1 MSQRG
6 ALVCVGS
13 GDREA
18 APRPSAAPRWR
29 RRPRAAHT
37 GTAPLRVTAPAAA
50 TPPPVVITTTAR
62 VASPRSRP
70 GWARLL
76 LGVTLAG
83 GLALVGALAR
93 AHVGDAA
100 FSQRIAQGCEE
111 LAPCRALE
119 AEAALRVEACTL
131 FCGRAAAEHRSARLL
146 RYRAEERQAVLDHYR
161 ERERSER
168 LERERERARQ
178 VDEWQRREA
187 ARAAQAERD
196 QRERLELERVRQVH
210 IDRRL
215 AEQRQRRAAY
225 YGALGPEGRAKR
237 LKGCLA
243 TTTSCDG
250 LVLDLLDAA
259 RDDAERRT
267 LAQLNVGIAP
277 PEEKRREGQGAAR
290 AATHARTAEPAPSP
304 EPVAAESVPATP
316 PSAASDGHPSS

>member
-6 ALVCVGS
+6 ALVCVGR
-13 GDREA
+13 GDREG
-18 APRPSAAPRWR
+18 APRPSEAPRWR
-29 RRPRAAHT
+29 RRPRPSHT
-37 GTAPLRVTAPAAA
+37 GSRPLQVAPLAAAPA
-50 TPPPVVITTTAR
+50 PVVITTSAR
-62 VASPRSRP
+62 PASPRP
-70 GWARLL
+70 GPARARWLL
-76 LGVTLAG
+76 APALAG

-93 AHVGDAA
+93 SHFGDAA
-100 FSQRIAQGCEE
+100 FSRRVEQGCEE

-119 AEAALRVEACTL
+119 ADAALRVEACTL
-131 FCGRAAAEHRSARLL
+131 FCGRAAAEHRSARLM
-146 RYRAEERQAVLDHYR
+146 RYRAEEREAVLEHYR
-161 ERERSER
+161 GRERSER

-215 AEQRQRRAAY
+215 AEQRQRRATY

-237 LKGCLA
+237 LKHCLA
-243 TTTSCDG
+243 TTTSCDA

-277 PEEKRREGQGAAR
+277 PEEKRPKGDGAAR
-290 AATHARTAEPAPSP
+290 AATLAPAAERVPSP
-304 EPVAAESVPATP
+304 DPVAAESIPAAP
-316 PSAASDGHPSS
+316 PAGAADEHPSS

>member
-18 APRPSAAPRWR
+18 APRPSDAPRWR
-29 RRPRAAHT
+29 RRPRASHIGAP
-37 GTAPLRVTAPAAA
+37 PLRVAPPAAVAPA
-50 TPPPVVITTTAR
+50 PVVITTTAR

-70 GWARLL
+70 AWARLL
-76 LGVTLAG
+76 LGAALAG
-83 GLALVGALAR
+83 GIALVAALA
-93 AHVGDAA
+93 HSQVGDAA
-100 FSQRIAQGCEE
+100 FSRRVEQGCEE

-119 AEAALRVEACTL
+119 ADAAQRVEACTL
-131 FCGRAAAEHRSARLL
+131 FCGRAAAEHRAARLL
-146 RYRAEERQAVLDHYR
+146 RYRAEERQSVLDHYR

-168 LERERERARQ
+168 LERERERAHQ
-178 VDEWQRREA
+178 VDDWQRREA
-187 ARAAQAERD
+187 ARAAQAERE

-215 AEQRQRRAAY
+215 AEQRERRASY
-225 YGALGPEGRAKR
+225 YGALGPEGRAQR
-237 LKGCLA
+237 LKRCLA
-243 TTTSCDG
+243 TSESCDA

-277 PEEKRREGQGAAR
+277 PEAKRREGRGVAR
-290 AATHARTAEPAPSP
+290 AATHAPATAPVPSP
-304 EPVAAESVPATP
+304 EPAAPESVPDAP
-316 PSAASDGHPSS
+316 PDEHPSS